1 MMPILTTIKFS
12 WYGTEIRIGVTRAFG
27 IGNWDRNSRRVWE
40 ILARGGGSYGK
51 VSHSSSICF
60 PPYPS
65 FSLTPVEYYCNE
77 PFTLPNWV
85 NSGNND
91 AHKLCKQF
99 ASSSARRVVLVAAVV
114 MMVMMTGWKM
124 RERETENMSSCLH
137 CCVNLFLY
145 GPCKNRIKMRQKRS

>member
-1 MMPILTTIKFS
+1 MEHRF
-12 WYGTEIRIGVTRAFG
+12 GIGVTRAFG
-27 IGNWDRNSRRVWE
+27 IGNWDRSGRRVWE

-51 VSHSSSICF
+51 VSHSSSISS

-99 ASSSARRVVLVAAVV
+99 ESSSASRAVLVAAVM
-114 MMVMMTGWKM
+114 MMVMMTLWKM
-124 RERETENMSSCLH
+124 RDRERELLPALLRHSLLLRTL
-137 CCVNLFLY
+137 
-145 GPCKNRIKMRQKRS
+145 QK